1 MEIGSSSTGTNPNA
15 PAALGGTKK
24 LPFHLQVS
32 GFYGVIFNVYGAS
45 LLRSVD
51 VRA

>member
-1 MEIGSSSTGTNPNA
+1 MEIGSSSTGTNPNT

-32 GFYGVIFNVYGAS
+32 EFYGVSNIYRTATYVCTCAYT
-45 LLRSVD
+45 
-51 VRA
+51 